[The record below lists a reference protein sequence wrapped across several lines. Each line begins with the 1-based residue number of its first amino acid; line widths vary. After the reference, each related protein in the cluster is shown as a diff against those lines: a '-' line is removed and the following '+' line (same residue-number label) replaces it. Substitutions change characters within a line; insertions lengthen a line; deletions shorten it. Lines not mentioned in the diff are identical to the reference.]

1 MQAVVVPIVPAI
13 AIRRILYATDFS
25 SASKKALAVVGAI
38 ARRYHSQVY
47 ITNVR
52 SPLPYT
58 MATPEAVCIVERK
71 REQEILAAVDRLLHS
86 PELEGLAASP
96 LTETGD
102 PAQELKRA
110 VRDHNIDLTVLG
122 THGRTGLM
130 RLLMGSVAEELF
142 RNLECPVLTV
152 GPRFVPWLTPPE
164 QNIHTILY
172 ATDLSPESKA
182 AFSYAVS
189 LAVEYQ
195 AKIVL
200 LHTIPA
206 RHALSSILRETVVLA
221 RNSMKRMFCSEID
234 PRCDFQIVVDFGE
247 PAERILACAREFQAG
262 LIALGV
268 KAAGEASTHIR
279 NTVAYRVVLNAEC
292 PVLTCR

>member
-25 SASKKALAVVGAI
+25 SAAKKALPIVGAI

-47 ITNVR
+47 IANVC

-58 MATPEAVCIVERK
+58 MVTPEAVCIMERK
-71 REQEILAAVDRLLHS
+71 REQESLAALDGLLHS
-86 PELEGLAASP
+86 PELDGVAATA
-96 LTETGD
+96 LTKTGD
-102 PAQELKRA
+102 PAQELKFV
-110 VRDHNIDLTVLG
+110 VRDHNIDLAVLG

-130 RLLMGSVAEELF
+130 RMLMGSVAEELF

-152 GPRFVPWLTPPE
+152 GPRFANRLAPGDRE
-164 QNIHTILY
+164 IGTIIY
-172 ATDLSPESKA
+172 PTDLSSRSKA
-182 AFSYAVS
+182 AFRYAVS

-195 AKIVL
+195 AQIVL

-206 RHALSSILRETVVLA
+206 RNALSSIATETAALA
-221 RNSMKRMFCSEID
+221 RSSVKRLFCSDID

-262 LIALGV
+262 LIAFGV
-268 KAAGEASTHIR
+268 KTAGEASAHFR
-279 NTVAYRVVLNAEC
+279 STVAYRVILNTESA
-292 PVLTCR
+292 VLTCR